1 MTPLV
6 APIDRLN
13 PPVTKC
19 QRYSSYTLTIFTSIH
34 LANTSLI
41 PLFTRSVAASEKHLL
56 LAREIYQTPLSEP
69 LLIGLPV
76 LVHVASGVGLRL
88 LRRAQNLRKYGGA
101 TPGMHALHR
110 RSRHAGSSTPSVR
123 IWPALSY
130 ISASGYGFA
139 VFFAAHLVMNRV
151 LPLACEGDSSN
162 IGLAYVSHGFAR
174 HAVVASVA
182 YAGLLV
188 AGCGHM
194 VWGAAKWLGLS
205 SQAVPIWASSSNG
218 SGVVDKRVRRR
229 GRRIWLG
236 VHATAAT
243 LTLLWS
249 AGGLGVVAR
258 GGPTPGWI
266 GDIYDGLYSKV
277 WL

>member
-1 MTPLV
+1 M
-6 APIDRLN
+6 
-13 PPVTKC
+13 
-19 QRYSSYTLTIFTSIH
+19 SIH

-56 LAREIYQTPLSEP
+56 LAREIYQTPVSEP

-76 LVHVASGVGLRL
+76 LAHVASGVGLRL
-88 LRRAQNLRKYGGA
+88 LRRSQNLRKYGGA
-101 TPGMHALHR
+101 TPGMHAVD
-110 RSRHAGSSTPSVR
+110 RSRHGTGASAVSVSTVR
-123 IWPALSY
+123 IWPPLSY

-151 LPLACEGDSSN
+151 LPLAVEGDSSN

-174 HAVVASVA
+174 HAVVASIA
-182 YAGLLV
+182 YTGLLAV
-188 AGCGHM
+188 GCGHM

-205 SQAVPIWASSSNG
+205 SQAAWGSGGNG
-218 SGVVDKRVRRR
+218 SGSNGLSHSGTHGHVVDRRARRR
-229 GRRIWLG
+229 RRRMWLG
-236 VHATAAT
+236 IHATAVA
-243 LTLLWS
+243 LTSLWS

-258 GGPTPGWI
+258 GGLTPGWI
-266 GDIYDGLYSKV
+266 GDVYDGLYSEV